1 MKCFKKGPKMLN
13 FIFKKKTNLNLNIVS
28 IFRNNENYLYNHY
41 LPNIE
46 LLEKKSNDIKL
57 FFYTNGNHDNT
68 TSILADFCKNR
79 KNAFLKTSEKK
90 SELFAR
96 DTSFKRVQNIVDAR
110 NQLLKLRPFTNE
122 YTIIIDSDIYFD
134 VHVLERLV
142 KKIDPNYSALFAN
155 GIDQNYLIETKKIH
169 YYDVLAFID
178 MFNNYGYERF
188 IENGHSENPFFE
200 LNDKISWKKGEITPV
215 KSAFGGMGIYRS
227 EILNK
232 FVKYECIKTTKLMK
246 NKQKI
251 YTEHWSLN
259 FYARQFG
266 TLGIDPMAKVYHH
279 SF

>member
-1 MKCFKKGPKMLN
+1 MLN

-68 TSILADFCKNR
+68 TSILADFCKKR

-90 SELFAR
+90 NEIFAR

-110 NQLLKLRPFTNE
+110 NQLLKLRPFTNQ

-134 VHVLERLV
+134 IHVLERLV
-142 KKIDPNYSALFAN
+142 KNIEPNYSALFAN
-155 GIDQNYLIETKKIH
+155 GIDQNYLIETQKIH

-215 KSAFGGMGIYRS
+215 KSAFGGLGIYRS
-227 EILNK
+227 EVLNK

-246 NKQKI
+246 NNQKI

-259 FYARQFG
+259 YYARQFG